1 MGISVTKLS
10 REILRE
16 MIRDIIVEQFTIP
29 KHSKHSGFEYYTE
42 SNDDPK
48 IDEQGFVSPAA
59 SLRSDGDDIRAS
71 MGGDPYGDVDEP
83 ESFVYEKDE
92 QEDKK

>member
-1 MGISVTKLS
+1 MAISVTKLS

-16 MIRDIIVEQFTIP
+16 MIRNIIVEQFTIP
-29 KHSKHSGFEYYTE
+29 ERNKHSGFQHYTE
-42 SNDDPK
+42 SDDDPE
-48 IDEQGFVSPAA
+48 INEQGFVSPAT
-59 SLRSDGDDIRAS
+59 SLRSDGDDVRAS